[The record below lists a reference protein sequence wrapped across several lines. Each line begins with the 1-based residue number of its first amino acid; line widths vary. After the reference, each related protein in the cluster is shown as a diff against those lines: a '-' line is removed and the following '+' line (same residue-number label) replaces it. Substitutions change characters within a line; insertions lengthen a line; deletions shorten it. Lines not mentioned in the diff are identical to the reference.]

1 MPGYG
6 VSYWSDRTGPSR
18 RRSYPA
24 FRGDDTA
31 DAVIIGGGLT
41 GCLAAFVL
49 AKGGANVVLFEAD
62 RLARGSTA
70 SSIGAIVPQP
80 DASFRT
86 VESLS
91 GKRVARTA
99 WKETRR
105 AAQEFATALAKHR
118 INADLHEA
126 PLLVSAGS
134 ADEAA
139 DLRREQAARKAAGVD
154 AAWVTGSAVQAE
166 TGLEST
172 GAIRLRE
179 ASVID
184 PVRTTLALAA
194 KADDAGAR
202 LFERSE
208 VRRTT
213 FTRKYADVHLASGKI
228 RTTLVYVATG
238 APGRLFSQL
247 RRHVHERTGFVVVTE
262 PLNAAMRREAGK
274 RASIVTEASAEPHWL
289 RWLAD
294 DRAMFAGAAAAP
306 VAARQRDKVLVPRTA
321 QLMYELSVRYPVIS
335 GLPAKWGWDLPI
347 VSTFDGLPW
356 IGPHRNYP
364 FHFFAMAFGW
374 HGDSLAWL
382 AARAALRSLRGEWR
396 KDDDAFGFV
405 RHL

>member
-6 VSYWSDRTGPSR
+6 VSYWTDRAGSAKR
-18 RRSYPA
+18 RAYPA
-24 FRGDDTA
+24 FRGDETA

-41 GCLAAFVL
+41 GCAAAFVL
-49 AKGGANVVLFEAD
+49 AKAGAKVILLEAD

-70 SSIGAIVPQP
+70 SSLGMIVPQP

-105 AAQEFATALAKHR
+105 AAQEFATALGKYR
-118 INADLHEA
+118 INADLHAA
-126 PLLVSAGS
+126 PLFVN
-134 ADEAA
+134 AA
-139 DLRREQAARKAAGVD
+139 NAVESGDLRREQAARKAAGVD
-154 AAWVTGSAVQAE
+154 APWVTGAAIQAE
-166 TGLEST
+166 SALESA
-172 GAIRLRE
+172 GGLRLRE
-179 ASVID
+179 AGGID
-184 PVRTTLALAA
+184 PIRTALSLAS

-213 FTRKYADVHLASGKI
+213 FTRKYADVHLATGKI
-228 RTTLVYVATG
+228 RTTLIYVATG
-238 APGRLFSQL
+238 TPGRLFSQL
-247 RRHVHERTGFVVVTE
+247 RRHVHERTGFAVVTE
-262 PLNAAMRREAGK
+262 PLNAAMRKEVGK
-274 RASIVTEASAEPHWL
+274 RASIVTEASADPHWL

-294 DRAMFAGAAAAP
+294 DRVLFAGAASAP
-306 VAARQRDKVLVPRTA
+306 VGARLRDKVIVPRTA

-356 IGPHRNYP
+356 IGSHRNYP

-382 AARAALRSLRGEWR
+382 SARAALRSLKGEWR